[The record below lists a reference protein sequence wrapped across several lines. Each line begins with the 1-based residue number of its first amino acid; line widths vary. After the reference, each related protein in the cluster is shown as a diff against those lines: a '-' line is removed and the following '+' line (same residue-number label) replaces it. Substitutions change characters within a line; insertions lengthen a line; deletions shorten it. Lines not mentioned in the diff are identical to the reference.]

1 IEGVTGLL
9 EYPTLRETKN
19 ITLMETDRVYL
30 GQVII
35 QIKEI
40 AENEQCPPLLHT
52 KICKSCSYYDFCY
65 CTE

>member
-40 AENEQCPPLLHT
+40 AENEQCPPLLNA

-65 CTE
+65 STE